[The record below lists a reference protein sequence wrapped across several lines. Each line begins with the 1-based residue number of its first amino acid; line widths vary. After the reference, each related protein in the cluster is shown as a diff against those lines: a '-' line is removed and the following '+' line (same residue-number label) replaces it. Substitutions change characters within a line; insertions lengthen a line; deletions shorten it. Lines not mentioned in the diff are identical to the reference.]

1 MREIGLKDPGAIVV
15 IDGAL
20 IIELGDHREMDKV
33 IVVTSTEAQQIER
46 LRDRSGMTPEE
57 ARRIISAQMDLEEK
71 LKVADFVIRNDGSFE
86 DTKRKVKEIFQEL
99 KKIALTKKPRALQ
112 KE

>member
-1 MREIGLKDPGAIVV
+1 
-15 IDGAL
+15 
-20 IIELGDHREMDKV
+20 
-33 IVVTSTEAQQIER
+33 
-46 LRDRSGMTPEE
+46 
-57 ARRIISAQMDLEEK
+57 MDLEEK